1 MELQE
6 NEDRSTP
13 RTMLGRRLRRLRD
26 SAGLSLR
33 ALAELIGYPHTYIGR
48 VERGEQLPSVALAEA
63 LDVYFETDEL
73 FVELLPMAQD
83 TLIAH
88 YSREVVSQERD
99 ALRIQVFTSSLI
111 PGLLQTEDYAR
122 ELFLAGLPGKSPD
135 QIDAHVT
142 ARMNRQRLF
151 QGDDPPYY
159 WAIIDEAALRRPT
172 ANKEFMGAQLERLL
186 GTAGNSRI
194 TVQVLPF
201 RQALHPMLGGSL
213 TLLTLKGGGTVALVE
228 SFDSG
233 EAVDSPKKLVELAQ
247 RFDLARSKALPEPE
261 SLDLIR
267 NYLEEY
273 ADAG

>member
-13 RTMLGRRLRRLRD
+13 RTMLGRRLRRLRE

-33 ALAELIGYPHTYIGR
+33 ALAERIGYPHTYIGR

-63 LDVYFETDEL
+63 LDVHFDADEL
-73 FVELLPMAQD
+73 FVELLAMAQD
-83 TLIAH
+83 TLIAD
-88 YSREVVSQERD
+88 YSREVVAQERK

-122 ELFLAGLPGKSPD
+122 ELFLAGMPGKTPD
-135 QIDAHVT
+135 QISAHVT
-142 ARMNRQRLF
+142 ARMNRQCLF
-151 QGDDPPYY
+151 EADDPPYY
-159 WAIIDEAALRRPT
+159 WAIIDEAALKRPT
-172 ANKEFMGAQLERLL
+172 VNKKFMTAQLDRLL
-186 GTAGNSRI
+186 RAADSSLI
-194 TVQVLPF
+194 TVQILPF

-213 TLLTLKGGGTVALVE
+213 TLLTLKDGGTVALVE

-233 EAVDSPKKLVELAQ
+233 EAVDAPKKLVELVQ
-247 RFDLARSKALPEPE
+247 RFDVARSMALPEPE

-267 NYLEEY
+267 DYLEEY
-273 ADAG
+273 TDEG